1 MVVINAITTP
11 GRTSDGDDGDVVW
24 DPWSDQLEKNSE
36 SERGISMRLP
46 MIVDMNT
53 SPDVIKDVAMVR
65 DQPETQP
72 NDCMGELIPEPIIEM
87 VPDLM

>member
-1 MVVINAITTP
+1 MT
-11 GRTSDGDDGDVVW
+11 GDDGDVVW
-24 DPWSDQLEKNSE
+24 ESVPDQPEQQSDSDKRISTLLPGTTDANSA
-36 SERGISMRLP
+36 
-46 MIVDMNT
+46 
-53 SPDVIKDVAMVR
+53 PDVIKDVAMVR